1 MNEKEWDGLKT
12 TINNLK
18 EQLTMERRK
27 KYDMEKELSI
37 VLADNQNL
45 EVKLQQLEQEQS
57 RIGALENELQVVE
70 IESGKI
76 CKLCGVKLN
85 QDIKQEESVDLDIEH
100 DDLDTTGLPNG
111 QLIRLKKGG
120 SAFGSRESLNMMG
133 LEAEDDSPTI
143 SSRDFHDFDSLIT
156 PSRAPTGSVK
166 ASDSLLGELEEQYKR
181 LVYKYESL
189 IEAKA
194 KRDQELGGQEEEEVE
209 EEAATGGRPASLSIS
224 KEVQTI
230 NRRSLIFKSPID
242 PCDAHFEHGPPE
254 YKMLFKEIFD
264 TLRKS
269 VVFEDELMNKSKM
282 S

>member
-1 MNEKEWDGLKT
+1 MWF
-12 TINNLK
+12 
-18 EQLTMERRK
+18 QLT
-27 KYDMEKELSI
+27 
-37 VLADNQNL
+37 
-45 EVKLQQLEQEQS
+45 QLEQEQS

-85 QDIKQEESVDLDIEH
+85 QNVKADESIDLDIEH
-100 DDLDTTGLPNG
+100 DDLDTKGLPNG
-111 QLIRLKKGG
+111 QLIRLKNGG

-166 ASDSLLGELEEQYKR
+166 ASDSLLGELEEQYRR

-194 KRDQELGGQEEEEVE
+194 KRDQELGPQDGEAEEEEE
-209 EEAATGGRPASLSIS
+209 GAIGARPASLSIS
-224 KEVQTI
+224 KEVQTV

-269 VVFEDELMNKSKM
+269 VVVEDEIMNKAKM